1 MMKEVTTI
9 ESRSAAESAGSRPSL
24 SSRLIPYAMIAR
36 PDHWIKNVFMG
47 LGVLLACFY
56 HPDLLSL
63 RSIGPIVLAV
73 IATCIIASSNYV
85 INEVLDAPTDRSHPV
100 KKNRPIP
107 SGKVFLPLAY
117 VEWIGLGLIGL
128 GLASLV
134 NRPFFFSAL
143 SLLVMGL
150 IYNIPPVR
158 AKDHA
163 YLDVLT
169 ESVNN
174 PIRLLLGWFAVTR
187 SEFPPVS
194 LLISYWMIGA
204 FFMAAKRFSEYRAIG
219 DPAVAA
225 AYRSSFRHYDEQKLL
240 VSMFFYTTCF
250 ALFLG
255 VFIVRYHLEL
265 ILIFP
270 LFAGFVC
277 YYLNIAFKNDSAT
290 ASPEK
295 LYQERGLM
303 TFLFVC
309 LAAFVLLM
317 LIHIPFLYQLFNVQI
332 EPSPVSPLWKF

>member
-1 MMKEVTTI
+1 MTELTSI
-9 ESRSAAESAGSRPSL
+9 ETRGGIDPAQGKDRLSL
-24 SSRLIPYAMIAR
+24 LRKLVPYAQIAR

-56 HPDLLSL
+56 HPDVLSL
-63 RSIGPIVLAV
+63 KSVVPIVFGV
-73 IATCIIASSNYV
+73 IATCIVASSNYV
-85 INEVLDAPTDRSHPV
+85 INEVLDAPTDLSHPV
-100 KKNRPIP
+100 KRKRPIP
-107 SGKVFLPLAY
+107 SGKVLLPFAY
-117 VEWIGLGLIGL
+117 AEWVLLGLVGLGI
-128 GLASLV
+128 AWTI
-134 NRPFFFSAL
+134 NRPFFYSAL
-143 SLLVMGL
+143 GLLVMGL

-163 YLDVLT
+163 YVDVLT

-219 DPAVAA
+219 DPQVAA
-225 AYRSSFRHYDEQKLL
+225 AYRSSFRYYDEQRLL

-270 LFAGFVC
+270 MFAGFVC
-277 YYLNIAFKNDSAT
+277 YYLNIAFKDDSAT

-303 TFLFVC
+303 SYLVVC
-309 LAAFVLLM
+309 LGAFVLLM
-317 LIHIPFLYQLFNVQI
+317 LVHIPALYQLFNVQ
-332 EPSPVSPLWKF
+332 PSSVSPLWKF